1 MNPHDRAYKQL
12 FQNKKLLELL
22 FTPEILGAEWGD
34 LLDFNQEKLPPAGS
48 ELRAKHKPLPHN
60 NLAALLFLLEHNSDY
75 HEAQVLLRELDQQSA
90 SYHKLRR
97 AIISGCA
104 M

>member
-12 FQNKKLLELL
+12 FQNKELLELL

-48 ELRAKHKPLPHN
+48 ELM
-60 NLAALLFLLEHNSDY
+60 
-75 HEAQVLLRELDQQSA
+75 
-90 SYHKLRR
+90 
-97 AIISGCA
+97 G
-104 M
+104 